1 MLVFLSHRRLKAGS
15 TFEDYRKAWQPESI
29 PEGIEERIYH
39 ARSLEDPNEIVSFGI
54 MDIAPDQIADTMA
67 KFGDEAAEERR
78 QARMAEHVEWT
89 GVDRI
94 FEVVEELAVK

>member
-39 ARSLEDPNEIVSFGI
+39 ARSLDDPNEIVSFGI

>member
-15 TFEDYRKAWQPESI
+15 TFEDYRKAWEPEKI

-39 ARSLEDPNEIVSFGI
+39 ARSLEDPNEIVSFGMI
-54 MDIAPDQIADTMA
+54 DVTPDQIGEVRA
-67 KFGDEAAEERR
+67 KFGDEDAEARR

-89 GVDRI
+89 GVDKI
-94 FEVVEELAVK
+94 FEVVEELAVH